1 MRRVATRLRALC
13 SWLESPIIGAIR
25 LCRRVRGQS
34 CDTPTKET
42 SKRHPRERNPT
53 MIQRPMAAIAIASW
67 RSVGIALLSPPIAI
81 LSAAILVGLL
91 GIFVLWLMV
100 VATLVTAIVLADLA
114 HGLMRRIARPPIG
127 AVDQRAVGLTG
138 PS

>member
-1 MRRVATRLRALC
+1 
-13 SWLESPIIGAIR
+13 
-25 LCRRVRGQS
+25 
-34 CDTPTKET
+34 
-42 SKRHPRERNPT
+42 

-81 LSAAILVGLL
+81 LSAGILVGLL
-91 GIFVLWLMV
+91 GIFVLWLTV

-127 AVDQRAVGLTG
+127 ALDQRAVGLTG